1 MARSGLVTILGI
13 DPGLTCTGY
22 GVISADGST
31 HRCLHFGAITPPPR
45 APHPE
50 KLIRIHEAIVDI
62 IREHRPQEVA
72 VEDFL
77 LGYTRAAVAVGEARA
92 VAVLA
97 AAQAGLPVTV
107 YKPTEVKQ
115 FVTSYGRGSKE
126 QVALMVQAL
135 LGLAEPPTPADAADA
150 LAVALCHALKR
161 GSLEA
166 LRENGESASRKP
178 NRGSAVRLTGG
189 TRRYTVSSR
198 LSLSGGGEVPR
209 ARA

>member
-1 MARSGLVTILGI
+1 VTRSGPVTILGI

-22 GVISADGST
+22 GVISDDGST
-31 HRCLHFGAITPPPR
+31 HCCLHFGAITPPPR

-62 IREHRPQEVA
+62 IHKHRPQEVA

-107 YKPTEVKQ
+107 YKPNEVKQ

-126 QVALMVQAL
+126 QIALMVQAL
-135 LGLAEPPTPADAADA
+135 LVLTEPPTPADAADA
-150 LAVALCHALKR
+150 LAVALCHAFRR
-161 GSLEA
+161 GSLAA
-166 LRENGESASRKP
+166 LRASGTP
-178 NRGSAVRLTGG
+178 TSQSPLPSSPGARGRGVA
-189 TRRYTVSSR
+189 
-198 LSLSGGGEVPR
+198 P
-209 ARA
+209 

>member
-1 MARSGLVTILGI
+1 VTRSGFVTILGI

-45 APHPE
+45 APHAE

-62 IREHRPQEVA
+62 IREYRPQEVA
-72 VEDFL
+72 VEDFV

-97 AAQAGLPVTV
+97 AAQAGLPVSV
-107 YKPTEVKQ
+107 YKPNEIKQ
-115 FVTSYGRGSKE
+115 FVTTFGHGSKE
-126 QVALMVQAL
+126 QVAVMVQAL
-135 LGLAEPPTPADAADA
+135 LALTEQPTPADAADA

-166 LRENGESASRKP
+166 LQATGSPTPHSPLPALRGARGREVAP
-178 NRGSAVRLTGG
+178 
-189 TRRYTVSSR
+189 
-198 LSLSGGGEVPR
+198 
-209 ARA
+209 

>member
-1 MARSGLVTILGI
+1 MARSGPVRILGI

-22 GVISADGST
+22 GVIEADGSA
-31 HRCLHFGAITPPPR
+31 HRSIHFGAIAPPPR

-50 KLIRIHEAIVDI
+50 KLVRIHEAVTEI
-62 IREHRPQEVA
+62 IRRHRPQEVA
-72 VEDFL
+72 VEDFV

-97 AAQAGLPVTV
+97 AAQAGLPVSV
-107 YKPTEVKQ
+107 YKPSQVKQ

-126 QVALMVQAL
+126 QVGAMVQAL

-161 GSLEA
+161 GSLAGLET
-166 LRENGESASRKP
+166 NGKP
-178 NRGSAVRLTGG
+178 SSFPLP
-189 TRRYTVSSR
+189 SSR
-198 LSLSGGGEVPR
+198 RGRGR
-209 ARA
+209 AVAP

>member
-1 MARSGLVTILGI
+1 VARSGPVTILGI

-31 HRCLHFGAITPPPR
+31 HRCLYFGAITPPPR
-45 APHPE
+45 ALHPE
-50 KLIRIHEAIVDI
+50 KLIRIYEAIVDI

-126 QVALMVQAL
+126 QVAL
-135 LGLAEPPTPADAADA
+135 AEPPTPADAADA

-161 GSLEA
+161 GSLAA
-166 LRENGESASRKP
+166 LQDNGNP
-178 NRGSAVRLTGG
+178 
-189 TRRYTVSSR
+189 SS
-198 LSLSGGGEVPR
+198 VPLPSPRR
-209 ARA
+209 ARGREVAP

>member
-1 MARSGLVTILGI
+1 MARSGPVTILGI

-31 HRCLHFGAITPPPR
+31 YRSIHFGAIAPPPR
-45 APHPE
+45 ATHPE
-50 KLIRIHEAIVDI
+50 KLIRIHEAIAEI
-62 IREHRPQEVA
+62 ISEYRPQEVA
-72 VEDFL
+72 VEDFV

-97 AAQAGLPVTV
+97 AAQAGLPVSV

-161 GSLEA
+161 GSLEM
-166 LRENGESASRKP
+166 LQTNGNSSSFP
-178 NRGSAVRLTGG
+178 LP
-189 TRRYTVSSR
+189 SSR
-198 LSLSGGGEVPR
+198 RGRGRGV
-209 ARA
+209 AR